1 MVRAFRPDRIPREVL
16 DRILAVTPRA
26 PSAGNSQGT
35 ELVVLDGPDETATYW
50 DVTLP
55 PGFARDNF
63 TYPKLL
69 DAPVLVIVLA
79 NAHAYLERYS
89 EPDKA
94 YIGLGEAE
102 DRWPVPYWYVDTAFA
117 AMLLLL
123 AAADEGLDTLFFG
136 IFDHEL
142 EVLDALGV
150 PREFRAIGVIAMG
163 WRDEGA
169 DRPGRSAN
177 RPRREAVEVVHRGRW

>member
-1 MVRAFRPDRIPREVL
+1 MVRAFRPDRIPSDML
-16 DRILAVTPRA
+16 DRVLSVVPRA

-35 ELVVLDGPDETATYW
+35 DLVVLDGPEETATYW

-55 PGFARDNF
+55 AGFARDNF

-69 DAPVLVIVLA
+69 DAPVLIVVLSRA
-79 NAHAYLERYS
+79 QAYLDRYS

-94 YIGLGEAE
+94 FIGLGEAE
-102 DRWPVPYWYVDTAFA
+102 DRWPIPYWYVDSAFA

-136 IFDHEL
+136 IFDHEPEL
-142 EVLDALGV
+142 LAALGV
-150 PREFRAIGVIAMG
+150 PHGFRAIGTIAMG
-163 WRDEGA
+163 WRAADP
-169 DRPGRSAN
+169 DRPGGSAN
-177 RPRREAVEVVHRGRW
+177 RPRRGAAEVVHRGRW

>member
-1 MVRAFRPDRIPREVL
+1 MVRAFRPERIPPEML
-16 DRILAVTPRA
+16 DRVLSVTPHA

-35 ELVVLDGPDETATYW
+35 ELIVLDGPAETSAYW

-55 PGFARDNF
+55 EGFARDNF

-69 DAPVLVIVLA
+69 DAPVLVIVMA
-79 NAHAYLERYS
+79 NAPAYLERYS

-94 YIGLGEAE
+94 FVGLGESE
-102 DRWPVPYWYVDTAFA
+102 DRWPIPYWYVDTAFA

-136 IFDHEL
+136 IFDHEREL
-142 EVLDALGV
+142 LDVLGV
-150 PREFRAIGVIAMG
+150 PSELRAIGTIAMG
-163 WRDEGA
+163 WRDASAE
-169 DRPGRSAN
+169 RPGRSAN
-177 RPRREAVEVVHRGRW
+177 RPRRPAAEVTHRGRW